1 MLKSEIEQVKEEILN
16 VSGVNPKK
24 CMICGKCSGT
34 CPNYDAMEY
43 HPHQFVQMV
52 ENGEIEKLLTTK
64 SIYACLSCF
73 ACLERCPRQVEPA
86 KLIQAVRDV
95 VERKRGPQHLQAE
108 AVPSYLDGEIPQQA
122 IVSAFRKYK
131 K

>member
-1 MLKSEIEQVKEEILN
+1 MLANEELLKEQILLKC
-16 VSGVNPKK
+16 GVNPKK
-24 CMICGKCSGT
+24 CMVCGKCSGT
-34 CPNYDAMEY
+34 CPNYDSMEY

-52 ENGEIEKLLTTK
+52 ENGEIGKLLETK

-86 KLIQAVRDV
+86 KLIEAVRLI
-95 VERKRGPQHLQAE
+95 VERQRGPNHLGAE
-108 AVPSYLDGEIPQQA
+108 DVAKFLDSDMPQQA

>member
-1 MLKSEIEQVKEEILN
+1 MLKSELEEMKAQLLAI
-16 VSGVNPKK
+16 SGVNPKK
-24 CMICGKCSGT
+24 CMVCGKCSGT
-34 CPNYDAMEY
+34 CPNYDEMEY

-52 ENGEIEKLLTTK
+52 ENGEIEKLVASP
-64 SIYACLSCF
+64 SIYKCLSCF

-86 KLIQAVRDV
+86 KLIEAVRLA
-95 VERKRGPQHLQAE
+95 VERQRGPHHLGAE
-108 AVPSYLDGEIPQQA
+108 DVAKYLDDDMPQQA